1 METFALKSDELDSLG
16 YCSHSTLRS
25 CDLLPRLAN
34 HLSIALDTIEVRF
47 ENAGEQLHEFQQKLC
62 AHYRNLVAQGVE
74 FHELNADGYG
84 SAYLDSV
91 EIEARELISELFE
104 ALDDLSPDNF
114 YFGSHPGDGADF
126 NYWECEF

>member
-34 HLSIALDTIEVRF
+34 HLLIVLDTIGNRF
-47 ENAGEQLHEFQQKLC
+47 DKS
-62 AHYRNLVAQGVE
+62 GVE
-74 FHELNADGYG
+74 LNEVEQAILTLNLDLIAEAVSFNELNADGYG
-84 SAYLDSV
+84 SAYPESSEQEAQ
-91 EIEARELISELFE
+91 EIIASLFQ
-104 ALDDLSPDNF
+104 ALDELSPDDH